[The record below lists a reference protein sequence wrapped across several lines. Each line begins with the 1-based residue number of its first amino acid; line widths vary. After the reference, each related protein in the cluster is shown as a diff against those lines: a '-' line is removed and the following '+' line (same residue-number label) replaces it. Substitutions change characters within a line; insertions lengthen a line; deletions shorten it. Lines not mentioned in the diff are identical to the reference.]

1 MKVRTTLLT
10 ALAATGLLLSLA
22 PAAIAD
28 TWNKKTHLTV
38 NETIEVPGAVL
49 EPGQYVVRLVDSQ
62 SNRHIVRF
70 LNEREDQVISTVLA
84 IPNYRMEPTGDT
96 EFSWY
101 ETPQGEPPALRAWFY
116 PGDNF
121 GQEFVYPE
129 RQGRELATRM
139 DSEVPT
145 MEPEQ
150 TAAVGEQPT
159 EQAPEPEVEESE
171 PVIIAQAQEPQQPQT
186 REQSQSEA
194 QQQEPA
200 PTPDPAAQRERPS
213 PTPSDVTADDALP
226 ETAGPAPLLALLGL
240 LSLGSA
246 MALRKVRKG

>member
-1 MKVRTTLLT
+1 MKKPMKVRTTLLT
-10 ALAATGLLLSLA
+10 ALAATGLLLSSV
-22 PAAIAD
+22 PAAMAD
-28 TWNKKTHLTV
+28 TWNKKTHLKV

-49 EPGQYVVRLVDSQ
+49 EPGEYVVKLVDSQ

-70 LNEREDQVISTVLA
+70 LNGREDQVISTVIA

-121 GQEFVYPE
+121 GQEFVYPK
-129 RQGRELATRM
+129 RQGRELATRI
-139 DSEVPT
+139 DSQVPT
-145 MEPEQ
+145 SEPDP
-150 TAAVGEQPT
+150 TAAVSQQPT
-159 EQAPEPEVEESE
+159 EQAREPEVEESE
-171 PVIIAQAQEPQQPQT
+171 PVIIAQAREPQRQPEPQQ
-186 REQSQSEA
+186 A
-194 QQQEPA
+194 QPQEPA
-200 PTPDPAAQRERPS
+200 TPDPDTTADERPS
-213 PTPSDVTADDALP
+213 PTSDVTDDDALP

-246 MALRKVRKG
+246 AALHKVRKG

>member
-1 MKVRTTLLT
+1 MRARTTLLT
-10 ALAATGLLLSLA
+10 ALAATGLLLSLV

-28 TWNKKTHLTV
+28 TWNKKTHLKV

-49 EPGQYVVRLVDSQ
+49 QPGEYVVKLVDSQ

-70 LNEREDQVISTVLA
+70 LNGREDQVISTVLA

-101 ETPQGEPPALRAWFY
+101 ETPQGEPPTLRAWFY

-121 GQEFVYPE
+121 GQEFVYPD
-129 RQGRELATRM
+129 RQGRELATRI

-145 MEPEQ
+145 REPEQ
-150 TAAVGEQPT
+150 TAAVSEQPT
-159 EQAPEPEVEESE
+159 EQAREPAEESE

-186 REQSQSEA
+186 RET
-194 QQQEPA
+194 QQQEPS
-200 PTPDPAAQRERPS
+200 TTDPAAAQSERPS
-213 PTPSDVTADDALP
+213 PTPSDATDDDALP

>member
-1 MKVRTTLLT
+1 MKVRTSLLT
-10 ALAATGLLLSLA
+10 ALAATGLLLSSV
-22 PAAIAD
+22 PAAMAD

-49 EPGQYVVRLVDSQ
+49 QPGDYVVKLVDSQ

-70 LNEREDQVISTVLA
+70 LNGSEDQVISTVLA

-129 RQGRELATRM
+129 RQGRELATRI

-145 MEPEQ
+145 SEPEQ
-150 TAAVGEQPT
+150 TAAVSQEPT
-159 EQAPEPEVEESE
+159 EQAREPEEVEESE
-171 PVIIAQAQEPQQPQT
+171 PVIIAQAQEPQPQPEPQ
-186 REQSQSEA
+186 QA
-194 QQQEPA
+194 QPQEPA
-200 PTPDPAAQRERPS
+200 TPDPDTAADERPS
-213 PTPSDVTADDALP
+213 PTSDVTDDDALP

-246 MALRKVRKG
+246 AALRKVRKG

>member
-10 ALAATGLLLSLA
+10 ALAATGLLLSSV

-28 TWNKKTHLTV
+28 TWNKKTNLTV

-49 EPGQYVVRLVDSQ
+49 EPGEYVVRLVDSQ

-70 LNEREDQVISTVLA
+70 LNDREDQVISTVLA

-129 RQGRELATRM
+129 RQGRELATRI

-145 MEPEQ
+145 TEPEQ
-150 TAAVGEQPT
+150 TAAVSQQPT
-159 EQAPEPEVEESE
+159 EQAREPEVEESE
-171 PVIIAQAQEPQQPQT
+171 PVIIAQAQEPQPQPEPT
-186 REQSQSEA
+186 PSEA
-194 QQQEPA
+194 QPQEP
-200 PTPDPAAQRERPS
+200 TTTDPDTAVESERPS
-213 PTPSDVTADDALP
+213 PTRSDVTDDDALP